1 MKRLF
6 QILMAMTLAFI
17 VVSCSKGED
26 ETQKWEYLFYSP
38 DTYHYSDYSQ
48 RVMLDENDVLAEINK
63 LGEEGW
69 ELVDVYTKVETVH
82 PNFGNAKYVTGIQ
95 PNTRTS
101 RIVYVF
107 KRPLKEHTETKAG
120 PETDTVLDTASVD
133 SAVVD
138 VWDSEDS
145 NDSVAA

>member
-6 QILMAMTLAFI
+6 QILMAVTLAFI

-26 ETQKWEYLFYSP
+26 KTKKWEYKFYVP
-38 DTYHYSDYSQ
+38 NTYTISDYYQ
-48 RVMLDENDVLAEINK
+48 RGMLDENVVLAEINK

-82 PNFGNAKYVTGIQ
+82 PNFGNEKYVTGIQ

-107 KRPLKEHTETKAG
+107 KRPLKEHTEKKAG
-120 PETDTVLDTASVD
+120 SETDTVLDSAAVD